1 MSTQNDYLKLPKFQD
16 ENINKE
22 MVKNSRA
29 NLENLK
35 PEKRQELMAAL
46 GWLFLTDDIK
56 LRNIDKKKREMKI
69 NDMIA
74 LIFALIGII
83 SNIISSYLKQI
94 NFIF

>member
-83 SNIISSYLKQI
+83 
-94 NFIF
+94 